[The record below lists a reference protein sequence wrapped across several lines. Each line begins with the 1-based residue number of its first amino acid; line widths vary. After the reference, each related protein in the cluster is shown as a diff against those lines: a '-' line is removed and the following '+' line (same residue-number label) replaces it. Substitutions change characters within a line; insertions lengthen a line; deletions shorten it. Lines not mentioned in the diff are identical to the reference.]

1 MLRREFIAGLGSAA
15 AWAVVARAQQPERVR
30 RIGGVLIPFDESG
43 PVSKIYVPAFAQALD
58 RTSLVYS
65 APQPRL
71 SNIVA

>member
-1 MLRREFIAGLGSAA
+1 MKRRQFIAGHGSAA
-15 AWAVVARAQQPERVR
+15 AWPVVARAQRAGMPA
-30 RIGGVLIPFDESG
+30 IGCSWPAT
-43 PVSKIYVPAFAQALD
+43 SKIYVPAFVQALD